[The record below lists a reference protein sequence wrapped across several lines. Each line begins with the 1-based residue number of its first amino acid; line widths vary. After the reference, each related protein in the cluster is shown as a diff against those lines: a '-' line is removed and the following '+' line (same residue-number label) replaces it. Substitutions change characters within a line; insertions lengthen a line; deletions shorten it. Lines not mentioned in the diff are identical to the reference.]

1 MTLETNIHQGSRAR
15 EVLDNEV
22 YQKAFTDYKQ
32 EIMNLWETSPSRDVE
47 GRERLFLMLA
57 TLNKVQSM
65 LQTTMETGKL
75 AMQELEH
82 KRTLAQRVKES
93 LGMTL

>member
-1 MTLETNIHQGSRAR
+1 MSLEAKIHQASRAK

-22 YQKAFTDYKQ
+22 YQQAFTDYKT
-32 EIMNLWETSPSRDVE
+32 EIIKQWETSPARDE
-47 GRERLFLMLA
+47 DGRQRLWLMLA

-75 AMQELEH
+75 AAQELEH
-82 KRTLAQRVKES
+82 KKSIADRLKES